1 MKYFFTN
8 AYSNIFGINSD
19 TDMNNGTD
27 TPL

>member
-8 AYSNIFGINSD
+8 AYSKIFGINSD
-19 TDMNNGTD
+19 TDINNGTD